1 MFSLGPL
8 PTDCKTDQDEYEVT
22 GRAWRVPVTVWKER
36 TSLGSSAL
44 CRRWEL
50 RFGLEKGS
58 GRIIVLKGDPV
69 QLSLAPVY
77 FLKQTPGAQ
86 ATPATTGTL
95 TMISPSP
102 PYSMYEDQPK
112 CFMQTPSTFPFEWN
126 KSLLIKTRLVSYG
139 SSMLLCTVHMR
150 SFLIGIFKS
159 FTRITVTDFNVT
171 NSTKRESVLPWSNGR
186 HKL

>member
-95 TMISPSP
+95 HDDLTL
-102 PYSMYEDQPK
+102 
-112 CFMQTPSTFPFEWN
+112 TP
-126 KSLLIKTRLVSYG
+126 
-139 SSMLLCTVHMR
+139 MLD
-150 SFLIGIFKS
+150 G
-159 FTRITVTDFNVT
+159 
-171 NSTKRESVLPWSNGR
+171 
-186 HKL
+186 

>member
-1 MFSLGPL
+1 VADSSDTVERANLI
-8 PTDCKTDQDEYEVT
+8 EVQ
-22 GRAWRVPVTVWKER
+22 RVMSTVGIEVWPGER
-36 TSLGSSAL
+36 FRQNYCSK
-44 CRRWEL
+44 RR
-50 RFGLEKGS
+50 S
-58 GRIIVLKGDPV
+58 V

-102 PYSMYEDQPK
+102 PCSMYEDQPK